1 MGHSQQAEP
10 RAMIRAAELLVF
22 WAVILS
28 TSGAVTRREAESK
41 ATGEANLNYNY
52 YDDYPALNDY
62 LSGPSFSALPE
73 NQGIGGAPFPL
84 GTDYGYPVNQGS
96 PFTSDFNY
104 PDYNAA
110 VPGTQD
116 SSLNFSDFYPDYN
129 SVPINQ
135 GPQFP
140 PNSEYQDFNPA
151 PINQGPQFLNPAPIN
166 QGAQFPSDYQ
176 DLNPAPINQG
186 PQFPSDYRDLNPA
199 PVNQEPQFP
208 SDYQNL
214 NPAPTNQGP
223 QFPSSSDYPDYN
235 SAAVNQ
241 GPQFPSNSEG
251 PQFQTGND
259 ALHNFPVKSFVYFG
273 DQTQNSGKNVK
284 IQNENIQKKTTQ
296 NEAKAKSKARPV
308 NNIGTVLKKIGNN
321 IGNTIK
327 NILSPAKNRKGREQD
342 A

>member
-1 MGHSQQAEP
+1 MGTHSRQAEP

-28 TSGAVTRREAESK
+28 TSGAVTRREAESE

-116 SSLNFSDFYPDYN
+116 SSLNFP
-129 SVPINQ
+129 
-135 GPQFP
+135 
-140 PNSEYQDFNPA
+140 DFNPA

-176 DLNPAPINQG
+176 
-186 PQFPSDYRDLNPA
+186 
-199 PVNQEPQFP
+199 
-208 SDYQNL
+208 NL

-223 QFPSSSDYPDYN
+223 QFPSGYQNLNP
-235 SAAVNQ
+235 APTNQ
-241 GPQFPSNSEG
+241 G
-251 PQFQTGND
+251 
-259 ALHNFPVKSFVYFG
+259 
-273 DQTQNSGKNVK
+273 
-284 IQNENIQKKTTQ
+284 
-296 NEAKAKSKARPV
+296 
-308 NNIGTVLKKIGNN
+308 
-321 IGNTIK
+321 
-327 NILSPAKNRKGREQD
+327 
-342 A
+342 

>member
-1 MGHSQQAEP
+1 MG
-10 RAMIRAAELLVF
+10 
-22 WAVILS
+22 
-28 TSGAVTRREAESK
+28 
-41 ATGEANLNYNY
+41 
-52 YDDYPALNDY
+52 
-62 LSGPSFSALPE
+62 
-73 NQGIGGAPFPL
+73 
-84 GTDYGYPVNQGS
+84 
-96 PFTSDFNY
+96 
-104 PDYNAA
+104 
-110 VPGTQD
+110 

-166 QGAQFPSDYQ
+166 QG
-176 DLNPAPINQG
+176 
-186 PQFPSDYRDLNPA
+186 
-199 PVNQEPQFP
+199 PQFP

-223 QFPSSSDYPDYN
+223 QFPSGYQDLNP
-235 SAAVNQ
+235 APINQ

-321 IGNTIK
+321 I
-327 NILSPAKNRKGREQD
+327 E
-342 A
+342 

>member
-1 MGHSQQAEP
+1 MG
-10 RAMIRAAELLVF
+10 
-22 WAVILS
+22 
-28 TSGAVTRREAESK
+28 
-41 ATGEANLNYNY
+41 
-52 YDDYPALNDY
+52 
-62 LSGPSFSALPE
+62 
-73 NQGIGGAPFPL
+73 
-84 GTDYGYPVNQGS
+84 
-96 PFTSDFNY
+96 
-104 PDYNAA
+104 
-110 VPGTQD
+110 
-116 SSLNFSDFYPDYN
+116 NFSDFYPDYN
-129 SVPINQ
+129 PAPINQ

-199 PVNQEPQFP
+199 PVNQ
-208 SDYQNL
+208 
-214 NPAPTNQGP
+214 GP
-223 QFPSSSDYPDYN
+223 QFPSGYQDLNP
-235 SAAVNQ
+235 APINQ

-259 ALHNFPVKSFVYFG
+259 ALDNSPVKSFVYFG
-273 DQTQNSGKNVK
+273 DQTQNSGQNVK

-296 NEAKAKSKARPV
+296 NEAKPKSKARPV
-308 NNIGTVLKKIGNN
+308 NNLGTVLKKIGTN

-327 NILSPAKNRKGREQD
+327 NILNPAKNRKGREQD